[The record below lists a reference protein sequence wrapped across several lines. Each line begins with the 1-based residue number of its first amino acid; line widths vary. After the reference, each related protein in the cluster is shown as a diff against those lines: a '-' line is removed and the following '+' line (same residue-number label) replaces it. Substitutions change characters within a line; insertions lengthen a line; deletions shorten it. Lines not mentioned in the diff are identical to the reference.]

1 MIEELDSESA
11 AIWHILLDAEL
22 VGEDQLPEFREEQER
37 TGKSFIQIIYNFGII
52 DESELLHMMADNLG
66 TELINVK
73 DVNPSTSLLDSFP
86 ANIVRMY
93 NVFPIRE
100 EDGVIH
106 VAAANPMNFQ
116 LIDELGYVLGKP
128 VIILVARPDDIFSA
142 IDHFFPEDVA
152 GSMSDVLADMEGYD
166 YDFDV
171 DDEEADS
178 DEEALMQMVESTP
191 IVRFVNVIIYQA
203 VKDQASDIHFEPFAD
218 EFKIRYRIDGALYE
232 MAPPPR
238 HLAMPVVSRV
248 KVVSGLDIAERR
260 HPQDGRIEMRVAGK
274 KIDLRVSTLPTMY
287 GESVVLRILDKGVVN
302 LDLDA
307 LGMPDDIKKNLRTCI
322 RKPNGIVLVTGPTGS
337 GKTTTLYSCLAEIN
351 EIEDKI
357 LTAED
362 PVEYAIEG
370 LMQVPVNEAIG
381 MTFAAALKAFLRQ
394 DPDRIM
400 LGEIRDLTTATM
412 SIQASLTGHLVL
424 STLHTNDA
432 PSAVT
437 RLVDMGVQP
446 FLITSSIECVLAQRL
461 VRRVCSGCKTEYEPS
476 EADLAALNLDPE
488 DVGENLFYY
497 GKGCDDCN
505 NTGYKGR
512 KGIYELL
519 VLSSDLRKMINKKQ
533 PASVLTAQAQE
544 EGMRTLREDGIRSIF
559 TGETSVEEVIKYT

>member
-461 VRRVCSGCKTEYEPS
+461 VRRVCSG
-476 EADLAALNLDPE
+476 
-488 DVGENLFYY
+488 ENLFYY